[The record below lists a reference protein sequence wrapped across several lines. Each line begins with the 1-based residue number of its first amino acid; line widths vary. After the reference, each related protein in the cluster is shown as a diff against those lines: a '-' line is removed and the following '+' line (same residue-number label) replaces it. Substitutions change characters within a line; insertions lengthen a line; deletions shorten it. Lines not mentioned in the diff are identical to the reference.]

1 MLVKALLSSTKAAM
15 ALPSSM
21 SARTPRTLSRF
32 CASAIYQ
39 VDFLSTLTDLYLLSK
54 VNFTIWV
61 PTSQDLDGTSFMG
74 SRLRIEHSRDSR
86 DARDRGRYSP
96 PRGRYGWVQKNSINI
111 KSLLWS
117 LLSLI
122 ATPEQQIFDRRGNP
136 PGRRT
141 GYRCIV
147 ENLSSRTSWQD
158 LKDFMR
164 KVLLDCEGNI
174 WSWNVMKLTPSDL
187 HDPLCVIILII
198 IWIML
203 ELSQERYHLHIFFFW
218 NRRARSPTLTP
229 THRELARALSS
240 LGAGWLRSLVWHP
253 AN

>member
-1 MLVKALLSSTKAAM
+1 MWKYLSDCFMRYHPDKCWTLCLNLNSWPIMLVKALLSSTKAAM

-122 ATPEQQIFDRRGNP
+122 ATQ
-136 PGRRT
+136 
-141 GYRCIV
+141 
-147 ENLSSRTSWQD
+147 
-158 LKDFMR
+158 M
-164 KVLLDCEGNI
+164 
-174 WSWNVMKLTPSDL
+174 
-187 HDPLCVIILII
+187 
-198 IWIML
+198 
-203 ELSQERYHLHIFFFW
+203 
-218 NRRARSPTLTP
+218 
-229 THRELARALSS
+229 
-240 LGAGWLRSLVWHP
+240 
-253 AN
+253 